1 MAREYP
7 TFPMIGV
14 GAVVWRDGRVLLVK
28 RAKHPRLGQWSLP
41 GGLQEV
47 GETVF
52 AAARRELR
60 EETGLEIEVLE
71 VAEVVDYIERDEG
84 GRVRYHYTLVDVLAV
99 AGDGEAVAG
108 EDAAEVG
115 WFGPE
120 ELPGLTLPPDT
131 ERVALKALA
140 LLNAR
145 GTTR

>member
-7 TFPMIGV
+7 SHPLIGV

-28 RAKHPRLGQWSLP
+28 RAKPPRLGQWSLP

-52 AAARRELR
+52 DAARRELR
-60 EETGLEIEVLE
+60 EETGLEIDVLE
-71 VAEVVDYIERDEG
+71 VAEVVDYIERDDR
-84 GRVRYHYTLVDVLAV
+84 GRVRYHYTLVDVLAL
-99 AGDGEAVAG
+99 AREGEAVAG
-108 EDAAEVG
+108 EDAAEVR

-120 ELPGLTLPPDT
+120 ELPGLALPPDT

>member
-7 TFPMIGV
+7 PFPMVGV

-28 RAKHPRLGQWSLP
+28 RAKPPRLGQWSLP

-52 AAARRELR
+52 DTARRELR
-60 EETGLEIEVLE
+60 EETGLDIEVLE
-71 VAEVVDYIERDEG
+71 VAEVVDYIERDDQ

-99 AGDGEAVAG
+99 APEGEAVAG
-108 EDAAEVG
+108 EDAAEVR